1 MRLAI
6 IGVGQM
12 VDFET
17 GDMINQLQVQ
27 DDSGQVHMIATDE
40 DTVQELI
47 KIVAGV
53 KTKRVQDLPPMSGG
67 PEYTQE
73 YGVYEQSGTIDRSDV
88 RESTARDSRR
98 TEDLPEGAE
107 VFGGRPMDSPLEE
120 DEAQA
125 QVDDPVALRN
135 RARKS
140 RRKVK
145 ITEMAQAQ
153 VDDRSGVPTR
163 TLPADLVDE
172 KGNPMVLGGLPD
184 SSMDDEE
191 DPGEIGQI

>member
-1 MRLAI
+1 
-6 IGVGQM
+6 
-12 VDFET
+12 
-17 GDMINQLQVQ
+17 
-27 DDSGQVHMIATDE
+27 
-40 DTVQELI
+40 
-47 KIVAGV
+47 
-53 KTKRVQDLPPMSGG
+53 
-67 PEYTQE
+67 
-73 YGVYEQSGTIDRSDV
+73 
-88 RESTARDSRR
+88 
-98 TEDLPEGAE
+98 
-107 VFGGRPMDSPLEE
+107 LEE
-120 DEAQA
+120 DEAQV